1 MPDMNKKTILVV
13 DDDHEIVRAIT
24 ITLEREGYHVLNAY
38 DGLQALDCVTSREVH
53 LIIIDVMMPK
63 LDGLSA
69 VMKIREKE
77 KSAHHHSFR
86 KGRRQR
92 QNSWPFHGR
101 GRLHFEAVQPDG
113 ACGACEI
120 AVAALH

>member
-69 VMKIREKE
+69 VMKIREK
-77 KSAHHHSFR
+77 KNLPIIFFPQRAKTATKFLAFPWARTITFR
-86 KGRRQR
+86 SRSTRWSLWR
-92 QNSWPFHGR
+92 
-101 GRLHFEAVQPDG
+101 V
-113 ACGACEI
+113 
-120 AVAALH
+120 